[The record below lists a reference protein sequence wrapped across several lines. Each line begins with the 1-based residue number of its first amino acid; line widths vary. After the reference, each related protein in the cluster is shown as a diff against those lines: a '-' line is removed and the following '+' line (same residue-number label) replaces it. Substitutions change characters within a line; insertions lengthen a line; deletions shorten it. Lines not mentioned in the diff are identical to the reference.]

1 MIDSS
6 VDLPQP
12 EGPDMATY
20 SPLRDRQVHARER
33 MGLNFVGVK
42 YFGQVFDL
50 DQGCACFSLVA
61 SSSLSKSS
69 LF

>member
-20 SPLRDRQVHARER
+20 SPLLIGKVHARQR
-33 MGLNFVGVK
+33 VRFDLIGVENL
-42 YFGQVFDL
+42 GQVFNL
-50 DQGCACFSLVA
+50 DQRLSCFSHGFC
-61 SSSLSKSS
+61 LSR
-69 LF
+69 L